1 MGNVKFTSLVGEMHY
16 QLFFL
21 FKSYIEAQ
29 NITKKK
35 QFIMC
40 YSKILSFCTS
50 ILKKRV
56 NSGVAITMQKQ
67 LLDYGDK
74 TKATI
79 L

>member
-1 MGNVKFTSLVGEMHY
+1 MGNVKFTSLVGKMHY

-21 FKSYIEAQ
+21 FNSYSEAQ
-29 NITKKK
+29 NIIKKK

-40 YSKILSFCTS
+40 YSNILSFCTS
-50 ILKKRV
+50 ILKKMV

-74 TKATI
+74 TKVAI